1 MAPELPPV
9 PDKDRHIQLTD
20 PDVPDVG
27 DEGTAK
33 MSFLEHLEELRRRI
47 INSALSL
54 ALGVVVA
61 FFFLNRLV
69 DFVILPLVALL
80 PEGSEFQTIEG
91 PEFIILYLKIGIL
104 AGLFL
109 ALPLIMWQVWLF
121 IAPGLYSHEK
131 RFAIP
136 FVAMGSVFFFAGAAF
151 AHYIAFPYSWDFFV
165 KFNPDYV
172 VFMPRLGPT
181 FSLYVKIILAFGLIF
196 QMPTIVLFLARMG
209 LVTPGFLVRHTKYA
223 ILIIFILAALL
234 TPADVVSQFMMA
246 GPMLILYAL
255 SIGIAWIFA
264 KRKPEI

>member
-1 MAPELPPV
+1 MAPAPLPV

-20 PDVPDVG
+20 PDVIEEAAG
-27 DEGTAK
+27 K

-54 ALGVVVA
+54 ALGVVIS

-104 AGLFL
+104 AGLFI

-131 RFAIP
+131 RFAVP
-136 FVAMGSVFFFAGAAF
+136 FVAMASVFFFAGAAF
-151 AHYIAFPYSWDFFV
+151 AHYVAFPFSWDFFV
-165 KFNPDYV
+165 RFNPEYV

-181 FSLYVKIILAFGLIF
+181 FSLYVKIVLAFGLIF
-196 QMPTIVLFLARMG
+196 QMPTVVLFLARMG
-209 LVTPGFLVRHTKYA
+209 MVTPGFLIRHTKYA
-223 ILIIFILAALL
+223 VLLIFILAAFL
-234 TPADVVSQFMMA
+234 TPADVVSQFLMA
-246 GPMLILYAL
+246 GPMILLYGL
-255 SIGIAWIFA
+255 SIGIAWAFA
-264 KRKPEI
+264 RRKPLT

>member
-1 MAPELPPV
+1 MAPAPLPV

-20 PDVPDVG
+20 PDAIEEAAG
-27 DEGTAK
+27 K

-91 PEFIILYLKIGIL
+91 PEFVILYLKIGIL
-104 AGLFL
+104 AGLFI

-131 RFAIP
+131 RLAIP
-136 FVAMGSVFFFAGAAF
+136 FVAMASVFFFAGAAF
-151 AHYIAFPYSWDFFV
+151 AHYVAFPFSWDFFV
-165 KFNPDYV
+165 RFNPEYV

-181 FSLYVKIILAFGLIF
+181 FSLYVKIVLAFGLIF

-209 LVTPGFLVRHTKYA
+209 MVTPRFLIRHTKYA
-223 ILIIFILAALL
+223 VLLIFILAAFL
-234 TPADVVSQFMMA
+234 TPADVVSQFLMA
-246 GPMLILYAL
+246 GPMILLYGL
-255 SIGIAWIFA
+255 SIGIAWAFG
-264 KRKPEI
+264 RRTPLD

>member
-1 MAPELPPV
+1 MAPAPLPV
-9 PDKDRHIQLTD
+9 PNKDRHIQLTD
-20 PDVPDVG
+20 PDVIEEAAG
-27 DEGTAK
+27 K

-54 ALGVVVA
+54 ALGVVIS

-104 AGLFL
+104 AGFFV
-109 ALPLIMWQVWLF
+109 ALPLILWQVWLF

-136 FVAMGSVFFFAGAAF
+136 FIAMGSVFFFIGAAF
-151 AHYIAFPYSWDFFV
+151 AHYIAFPFSWDFFV
-165 KFNPDYV
+165 RFNPEYV

-181 FSLYVKIILAFGLIF
+181 FSLYVKIVLAFGLIF

-209 LVTPGFLVRHTKYA
+209 MVTPGFLIRHTKYA
-223 ILIIFILAALL
+223 FLIIFILAAFL
-234 TPADVVSQFMMA
+234 TPADVVSQFLMA
-246 GPMLILYAL
+246 GPMIVLYGL
-255 SIGIAWIFA
+255 SIGIAWAFA
-264 KRKPEI
+264 RRKPLT